1 LKKALSCK
9 ITLLVLLL
17 LPTFLCAQVIRG
29 TVTDAV
35 TGKPLPNVNV
45 YLAGTIMGTTTDSQ
59 GNFTLNNVS
68 KTSAPL
74 MVSSVGYQSKKIND
88 YADNKNINVALQR
101 KVIAL
106 KEVTVST
113 DKISRARAMRI
124 FLREFIGRNNSE
136 CDIANPEDIYF
147 SYNKQEDLLTAGAD
161 KPLIILNKK
170 LGYKVTYFLADFSCK
185 PYLTSYKGNY
195 FFAEDTAGLKP
206 EKTKRVFKARNEAYK
221 GSRMHFIRALWA
233 NELDKNGFAMYRSIK
248 AEINTITPYDLEPR
262 NRLSHDHVVQL
273 SEGKKFILFQK
284 GINPKDTRFDNNEV
298 YVTYRQFNP
307 AFLRQTDS
315 GNGTIIERTGYHDE
329 GLQWKENFGKWR
341 VGELLPFEFEPYEDL
356 E

>member
-1 LKKALSCK
+1 M
-9 ITLLVLLL
+9 
-17 LPTFLCAQVIRG
+17 
-29 TVTDAV
+29 
-35 TGKPLPNVNV
+35 
-45 YLAGTIMGTTTDSQ
+45 AGTIA
-59 GNFTLNNVS
+59 NVI
-68 KTSAPL
+68 
-74 MVSSVGYQSKKIND
+74 INP
-88 YADNKNINVALQR
+88 Q
-101 KVIAL
+101 
-106 KEVTVST
+106 
-113 DKISRARAMRI
+113 
-124 FLREFIGRNNSE
+124 
-136 CDIANPEDIYF
+136 DIYF
-147 SYNKQEDLLTAGAD
+147 YYNKSEDLLTASAD

-185 PYLTSYKGNY
+185 PYLTTYKGNY

-206 EKTKRVFKARNEAYK
+206 EKMKKVLKARNDAYK

-248 AEINTITPYDLEPR
+248 AEINTITPYDLDPKT
-262 NRLSHDHVVQL
+262 RLSYDHIVQI

-315 GNGTIIERTGYHDE
+315 GNGTIIDRNGYHDE
-329 GLQWKENFGKWR
+329 GLQWKDNFGKWR
-341 VGELLPFEFEPYEDL
+341 VGELLPYEFELREDV